1 MSARYR
7 GAVQRA
13 ARCSVWCISDLL
25 AHVLTC
31 SRAHVLPY
39 ERQEAEERQA
49 QRAAMQEDDARHDAV
64 ERSRREAE
72 AARRARRAA
81 TGQPPQWGGSGPPQ
95 GGECWDPAA
104 AWRGS
109 VASAERAAAEVA
121 SGLGL
126 AYELAAEKL
135 EGVAAGLRQAA
146 AGAGAGAG
154 AGGRHAPP

>member
-1 MSARYR
+1 MLLGVAC
-7 GAVQRA
+7 GA
-13 ARCSVWCISDLL
+13 
-25 AHVLTC
+25 VLTC
-31 SRAHVLPY
+31 LSPTHHSPTYVPLY

-146 AGAGAGAG
+146 AGTGPGTGAGAG
-154 AGGRHAPP
+154 SPRHAPP